1 MRNEL
6 VGPAKSRSEPC
17 EDIGATLTRLMM
29 AGASAP
35 PGTAINALNPA
46 VVHHSKMDRPTSEL
60 GHLLPSRRR
69 AESVVCRKATIAD
82 NCPANLRPSIRPRD
96 PHDDPPRRRER
107 EPATPV
113 ATLGQLQHGH
123 CWRWIYCGSGICT
136 HSAPVALAPFVIRC
150 GLTGQAMCCA
160 GPVPSCACLIIN
172 QPGNQGPR

>member
-69 AESVVCRKATIAD
+69 AESVVAGKRLLPTTVQ
-82 NCPANLRPSIRPRD
+82 LTSSIHTPPRPRRAAASAS
-96 PHDDPPRRRER
+96 PRHRSRR
-107 EPATPV
+107 
-113 ATLGQLQHGH
+113 LGNCNTVTAGG
-123 CWRWIYCGSGICT
+123 GSTVGLA
-136 HSAPVALAPFVIRC
+136 SARTAHPLR
-150 GLTGQAMCCA
+150 
-160 GPVPSCACLIIN
+160 S
-172 QPGNQGPR
+172 RRS

>member
-17 EDIGATLTRLMM
+17 EDTAATLTRLMM

-136 HSAPVALAPFVIRC
+136 RTRC
-150 GLTGQAMCCA
+150 ARAVRDPLRPDASSDVLRRA
-160 GPVPSCACLIIN
+160 GPEL
-172 QPGNQGPR
+172 RMFDY

>member
-17 EDIGATLTRLMM
+17 EDTAATLTRLMM

-69 AESVVCRKATIAD
+69 AESVVAGKRLLPTTVQLTSSIHTPPRPARRPAAPPRARARDTGRDAWATATRSLLAVD
-82 NCPANLRPSIRPRD
+82 LLWVWHLHAQRTRCARAVRDPLRPDGSSD
-96 PHDDPPRRRER
+96 VLRR
-107 EPATPV
+107 
-113 ATLGQLQHGH
+113 
-123 CWRWIYCGSGICT
+123 
-136 HSAPVALAPFVIRC
+136 
-150 GLTGQAMCCA
+150 A
-160 GPVPSCACLIIN
+160 GPEL
-172 QPGNQGPR
+172 RMFDY